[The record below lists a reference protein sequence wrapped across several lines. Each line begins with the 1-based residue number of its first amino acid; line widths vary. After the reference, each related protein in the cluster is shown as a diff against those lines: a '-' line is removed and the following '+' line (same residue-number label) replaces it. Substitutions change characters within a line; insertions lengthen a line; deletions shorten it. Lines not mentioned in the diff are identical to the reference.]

1 MVIWM
6 SHDSLYEYTQGYFGS
21 RANYIWYQKV
31 TINQTMNILF
41 VLLFPSL
48 LWILFMPFEQTGLTY
63 VYSQVAN
70 NNTTSGSGILDLFGK
85 GVNNLNN
92 QLGYSVTLD
101 GNQIFP
107 NSTLKDKIVNE
118 YERST
123 YNISSLKYN
132 LLGYQITAHDIKLR
146 VSPSA
151 IDSIKTRI
159 DIPIMLANNVTV
171 TDGVN
176 LKYDKVDL
184 GSLWGVYDKT
194 SDKIVVHIPIGLALK
209 YLHL

>member
-1 MVIWM
+1 
-6 SHDSLYEYTQGYFGS
+6 
-21 RANYIWYQKV
+21 
-31 TINQTMNILF
+31 MNILLI
-41 VLLFPSL
+41 LLFPSF
-48 LWILFMPFEQTGLTY
+48 LWILFMPFEQTGLTN
-63 VYSQVAN
+63 VYSQKAN

-118 YERST
+118 YEQST

-151 IDSIKTRI
+151 IDSTKTRI

-184 GSLWGVYDKT
+184 GSLWGVYDRN
-194 SDKIVVHIPIGLALK
+194 SDKIVVHIPIGMALK

>member
-1 MVIWM
+1 M
-6 SHDSLYEYTQGYFGS
+6 SQDSLYEYTQGYFGS

-70 NNTTSGSGILDLFGK
+70 NTTSGSGILDLFGK
-85 GVNNLNN
+85 GVNNLNS

-118 YERST
+118 YEGST

-151 IDSIKTRI
+151 IDSTKTRI

>member
-70 NNTTSGSGILDLFGK
+70 NTTSGSGILDLFGK
-85 GVNNLNN
+85 GVNNLNS

-118 YERST
+118 YEGST

-151 IDSIKTRI
+151 IDSTKTRI

>member
-1 MVIWM
+1 
-6 SHDSLYEYTQGYFGS
+6 
-21 RANYIWYQKV
+21 
-31 TINQTMNILF
+31 MNILLI
-41 VLLFPSL
+41 LLFPSF
-48 LWILFMPFEQTGLTY
+48 LWILFMPFEQTVLTN
-63 VYSQVAN
+63 VYSQKAN

-85 GVNNLNN
+85 GVNDLNN

-107 NSTLKDKIVNE
+107 NSTLKHKIVNE
-118 YERST
+118 YEQST

-151 IDSIKTRI
+151 IDSTKTRI

-184 GSLWGVYDKT
+184 GSLWGVYDRN
-194 SDKIVVHIPIGLALK
+194 SDKIVVHIPIGMALK

>member
-1 MVIWM
+1 MKTSFI
-6 SHDSLYEYTQGYFGS
+6 
-21 RANYIWYQKV
+21 
-31 TINQTMNILF
+31 
-41 VLLFPSL
+41 LLFPSIL
-48 LWILFMPFEQTGLTY
+48 LILFMSIEQTGLTN

-70 NNTTSGSGILDLFGK
+70 NSTTSGGGLLDLFRG
-85 GVNNLNN
+85 GVNDLNN

-107 NSTLKDKIVNE
+107 NNILKDKIVKD
-118 YERST
+118 YEQST

-151 IDSIKTRI
+151 IDSTKTRI
-159 DIPIMLANNVTV
+159 DIPTMLARNVTV

-184 GSLWGVYDKT
+184 GSSWGVYDRT